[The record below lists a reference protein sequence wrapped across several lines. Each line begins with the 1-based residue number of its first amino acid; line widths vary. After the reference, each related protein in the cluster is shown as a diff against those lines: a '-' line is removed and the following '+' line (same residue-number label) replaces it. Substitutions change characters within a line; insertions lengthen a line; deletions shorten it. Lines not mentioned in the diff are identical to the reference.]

1 MVIKITTQGQVIK
14 VSPNGNTFTLQEL
27 QSHVGG
33 YIEILHL
40 KRVPQFNMT
49 DAIMLLNEEGKLRCL
64 PINQIAT
71 DLLVVNYPKSTDVI
85 VGDVLICSQEE
96 IE

>member
-1 MVIKITTQGQVIK
+1 
-14 VSPNGNTFTLQEL
+14 
-27 QSHVGG
+27 
-33 YIEILHL
+33 
-40 KRVPQFNMT
+40 MT
-49 DAIMLLNEEGKLRCL
+49 DALMVLNEDGKLQGL

>member
-1 MVIKITTQGQVIK
+1 MAIKITAQGQVSK
-14 VSPNGNTFTLQEL
+14 VSPNGKTFTLQEL

-33 YIEILHL
+33 YIEMLHL
-40 KRVPQFNMT
+40 KRVPQLDMT
-49 DAIMLLNEEGKLRCL
+49 NATMVLNEEGKLLGL

-71 DLLVVNYPKSTDVI
+71 DLFAINYPKSTDMI

-96 IE
+96 IQ